1 MQAKMYAGSE
11 DDGSLKNAQALPRK
25 VVGGAAFGGLSA
37 CRRRRA
43 AVLTISF
50 IELSDSI
57 TEELL
62 LFASSHAFRRLTVL

>member
-1 MQAKMYAGSE
+1 MYAGSE
-11 DDGSLKNAQALPRK
+11 DDGSLKNAQTLPRK